1 MEGITGVIVLVELA
15 VLGVIAVYDLRT
27 LRAPN
32 AIVYP
37 ALVFAL
43 VAAVLLE
50 GAGLQAWL
58 GAGAAFALTLA
69 LAIVSRGAMGMG
81 DVKVAALCGAIVG
94 LKGVPMMLTLAFVVA
109 GVISL
114 VLLLMRL
121 RSRHDAIALTPFL
134 GLGAAVTVL
143 LA

>member
-1 MEGITGVIVLVELA
+1 
-15 VLGVIAVYDLRT
+15 
-27 LRAPN
+27 
-32 AIVYP
+32 
-37 ALVFAL
+37 
-43 VAAVLLE
+43 
-50 GAGLQAWL
+50 
-58 GAGAAFALTLA
+58 
-69 LAIVSRGAMGMG
+69 
-81 DVKVAALCGAIVG
+81 VKVAALCGAIVG

-121 RSRHDAIALTPFL
+121 RGRHDAIALTPFL